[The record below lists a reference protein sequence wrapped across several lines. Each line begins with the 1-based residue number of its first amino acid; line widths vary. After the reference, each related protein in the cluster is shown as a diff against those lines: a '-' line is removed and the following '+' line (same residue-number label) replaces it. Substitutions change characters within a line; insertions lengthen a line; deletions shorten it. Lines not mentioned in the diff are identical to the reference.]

1 MIQTQLALL
10 RRELWEHRAIYVAPL
25 VLVLL
30 VTLTSITGQVS
41 ISSLEEEVNLAILGT
56 MNMSENERAMAIT
69 GVMLGISWLFFLTMI
84 VLSYFYAIDALY
96 AERKDKSILFWRSLP
111 VTDSETVVS
120 KLLTAALVIPAVT
133 FVGIV
138 VTHILVLLVSSV
150 WVGMR
155 GVDAWSLIWGSAPLL
170 QNWAAT
176 LIGVLLLP
184 IWSSPF
190 IGWFLFVSAFAKR
203 SPFLLGGLPL
213 VVLPMLEKILLGTN
227 VFAEML
233 FDRLPFNLP
242 LIRDMPSLE
251 NGEVD
256 EEDLMELAESG
267 VNVLE
272 FVDLGRFFGSASVWI
287 GVLVCAL
294 FCAAAVYVRRYRDD
308 S

>member
-1 MIQTQLALL
+1 MIQTQLALI

-111 VTDSETVVS
+111 VTDSETVIS

-133 FVGIV
+133 FIGIV

-155 GVDAWSLIWGSAPLL
+155 GVDAWNLIWGAAPLL

-176 LIGVLLLP
+176 LIGILLLP

-203 SPFLLGGLPL
+203 SPFLLAGLPL
-213 VVLPMLEKILLGTN
+213 VVLPMLEKILLGTS

-251 NGEVD
+251 DGDVD

-267 VNVLE
+267 VNILE
-272 FVDLGRFFGSASVWI
+272 FVDLGRFFGSPSVWI
-287 GVLVCAL
+287 GLAVCAL